1 MALFTE
7 GYQQK
12 AMEGAIDRVAM
23 TPPSGFMESLGA
35 SFESYKFTD
44 AGGAYEQH
52 IVDAYDQRA
61 AVLKQLTGEDV
72 GNPYAENRSAR
83 LGVGTMSVEG
93 QLSVMRGEET
103 PAEMQER
110 QLQEYE
116 ARVTAALDRLPD
128 RERRMVKT
136 RAEIEADISRE
147 AQRLEAKSAEA
158 MANGGFG
165 GVAGGLI
172 GGMGAALT
180 QPEQLATL
188 PLGAPAKLGLV
199 GRILAEAAIGAV
211 TEASL
216 QPGVQAQREQMG
228 LESGLGEAA
237 INIATAGAGGAV
249 FAGGAEAARALIRGG
264 VGAFQKRFG
273 RPPTR
278 DETAAL
284 QVAQQALEVE
294 AATPYVE
301 KGAATARV
309 FQANQKAATAAAIE
323 GRPVAPAEIQPAGP
337 TRAPAPNPAGP
348 YQVMSGEELQAIG
361 TNAELMQFKA
371 GGDEFG
377 VTDRL
382 AGITKWEPERS
393 GVMLVYEF
401 ADGSRIIADGHQ
413 RLGLAKRLAGQG
425 QDVQAAV
432 MVLREQDGITPAM
445 ARARAAY
452 KNMAEGSGS
461 ATDAAKILRDSG
473 ATLADLNLPP
483 KSAMLRDAEGL
494 AAVNDDVFGMVIN
507 EVIPDRFAAA
517 IGRMVKDQL
526 LQTNIAGL
534 LVRLKP
540 STLFEAEQVIDQA
553 RRNVV
558 AGKQDS
564 LFGEEDVAESLYL
577 ERARLLERAQR
588 ELRRDAT
595 TFRTLLDRG
604 SDIADAGNVLDQA
617 ANADRLATDQKVI
630 QFIRAL
636 ANRKGP
642 IADALTEAA
651 TAAKSDGNYSRAAR
665 NFLAAVSGR
674 IDDPEV
680 IGAAGRGDWGG
691 DEFTS
696 SNGPG
701 AQGTAAAP
709 DLTPDE
715 ATLNMFADPTGPKAI
730 EQTDRLHR
738 EILQAVSDTDEGFAL
753 PEVGQPVSLQKRPA
767 EQIARIEAEFKARAP
782 DRSIEESYIVLA
794 QQQKRLEE
802 VGQRLGR
809 RKGVKFK
816 TPGLKD
822 IKAAREKMGRKNY
835 SSTREMT
842 DLVRAGFEVETPAAA
857 NNLVQT
863 LAKSFRVLDE
873 GWKVNG
879 QLYFDRKVLVQFD
892 DGTIGEV
899 QIWNPKLLAAKEKAG
914 HKLYTKMRK
923 LDRASP
929 EYAALEQQMRDL
941 YGSAID
947 GLDQDW
953 LSEVWSTAAAN
964 GGSAGELAKI
974 LPNMADETGV
984 PDSLTSRGS
993 AGTQPTRPL
1002 GTTNASDPD
1011 TTAGRPSQLKND
1023 GDAAGS
1029 SATSDTPHVDTT
1041 YISDAVARAQE
1052 LLTEPG
1058 AEGLPQT
1065 LLPGVDPVQ
1074 IADQI
1079 ALAAA
1084 RGLDGSRAPGMN
1096 FGLFGDSA
1104 DQVDMLDL
1112 LRSEGADLR
1121 KMEIPIGETLDV
1133 DGNKVA
1139 ETQNLGEL
1147 LDELAADDEFLKQL
1161 DVCNGSAT

>member
-1 MALFTE
+1 MGIFNE

-12 AMEGAIDRVAM
+12 AIEQAIPRVATM
-23 TPPSGFMESLGA
+23 NPSGFMESMGA

-52 IVDAYDQRA
+52 IVDAYAKRA
-61 AVLKQLTGEDV
+61 EVLKQLTGEDV
-72 GNPYAENRSAR
+72 GNPFAENRSAR
-83 LGVGTMSVEG
+83 LGVGSMSVEG

-110 QLQEYE
+110 MIQEYE
-116 ARVTAALDRLPD
+116 ARVTELLDRLPD
-128 RERRMVKT
+128 RERRLVKT
-136 RAEIEADISRE
+136 RAEIEAEIARE
-147 AQRLEAKSAEA
+147 AQRLESVSAEA
-158 MANGGFG
+158 MANGGIG
-165 GVAGGLI
+165 GVVGGVV

-199 GRILAEAAIGAV
+199 GRILAEAAIGAA

-228 LESGLGEAA
+228 LDAGLGQAA
-237 INIATAGAGGAV
+237 VNIATAGAGGAL
-249 FAGGAEAARALIRGG
+249 FAGGMEGARALIRGG
-264 VGAFQKRFG
+264 ASAFQKRFG
-273 RPPTR
+273 RPPTK

-284 QVAQQALEVE
+284 QVAQQALEVD

-301 KGAATARV
+301 KSAATARV

-323 GRPVAPAEIQPAGP
+323 GRAVTPAEIQQAGP
-337 TRAPAPNPAGP
+337 TRAPSPNPAGP

-361 TNAELMQFKA
+361 TNAELMQFKS

-432 MVLREQDGITPAM
+432 MVLREADGITPAM

-577 ERARLLERAQR
+577 ERARVLERAQR
-588 ELRRDAT
+588 ELRRDAS

-604 SDIADAGNVLDQA
+604 SDIADAGNVLDQT
-617 ANADRLATDQKVI
+617 ANADRLATDQKVM
-630 QFIRAL
+630 QFIRSL

-642 IADALTEAA
+642 IADALTAAA
-651 TAAKSDGNYSRAAR
+651 TNAKSDGNYSRAAR
-665 NFLAAVSGR
+665 NFLTSVSGR
-674 IDDPEV
+674 IDDPE
-680 IGAAGRGDWGG
+680 IAGAAGRGDRGA
-691 DEFTS
+691 DEFTDAD
-696 SNGPG
+696 GPG
-701 AQGTAAAP
+701 AGSNAPDGP

-715 ATLNMFADPTGPKAI
+715 ATLNMFSDPMGPKAV
-730 EQTDRLHR
+730 EATDRLHR

-753 PEVGQPVSLQKRPA
+753 PEIGQPVSLQKRPA
-767 EQIARIEAEFKARAP
+767 EQIERIEAEFKGRAP
-782 DRSIEESYIVLA
+782 DRSIEESYIVLPA
-794 QQQKRLEE
+794 MQAELDA
-802 VGQRLGR
+802 VGKRLGR
-809 RKGVKFK
+809 RKGVTFK

-842 DLVRAGFEVETPAAA
+842 DLVRAGFEVETPAQA
-857 NNLVQT
+857 NALVQT

-873 GWKVNG
+873 GWRVNG
-879 QLYFDRKVLVQFD
+879 QLYFDRKVLVQFA

-899 QIWNPKLLAAKEKAG
+899 QIWNPTLLRAKDKGGG
-914 HKLYTKMRK
+914 HKLYKKMRK

-929 EYAALEQQMRDL
+929 EYAELEQQMRDL
-941 YGSAID
+941 YGAAID
-947 GLDQDW
+947 QLDQDW

-964 GGSAGELAKI
+964 GGSGGAVGKT
-974 LPNMADETGV
+974 LPNMADDTGV
-984 PDSLTSRGS
+984 PDSLTSSGS
-993 AGTQPTRPL
+993 AGTQADRPL
-1002 GTTNASDPD
+1002 GTTKAMDPD
-1011 TTAGRPSQLKND
+1011 TTAGRPSQLKNER
-1023 GDAAGS
+1023 
-1029 SATSDTPHVDTT
+1029 SAISETPHVDTT
-1041 YISDAVARAQE
+1041 YIGDAVARAQE
-1052 LLTEPG
+1052 LLSEPG

-1074 IADQI
+1074 VADQI
-1079 ALAAA
+1079 AIAAA
-1084 RGLDGSRAPGMN
+1084 RGLDGSRSPGMD

-1104 DQVDMLDL
+1104 DQVDLMDL
-1112 LRSEGADLR
+1112 LRNEGADLR
-1121 KMEIPIGETLDV
+1121 KMDIPIGETLDA

-1139 ETQNLGEL
+1139 QTQNLGEL